1 MTMVNE
7 FPCQAANKGLT
18 AAFGAERIYLFAFCH
33 QIFTSLMNI

>member
-18 AAFGAERIYLFAFCH
+18 AAFGAERIYLPSVINFLH
-33 QIFTSLMNI
+33 H